1 MKKYIMMVLLLCCGI
16 GAWADNIITLSNVQG
31 AAGTEVTVSVSMT
44 NTDAV
49 SALQLSIPL
58 DDNLTF
64 VENSQMAGSRL
75 SGHTLSAGVKD
86 GVLNVMVYSS
96 TMVDEELVALIKGL
110 RRLGDDDGIVRREGA
125 HIAGGVLRAVDEGVN
140 LAVDLEAYHII
151 VL

>member
-1 MKKYIMMVLLLCCGI
+1 MMALLLWYCI
-16 GAWADNIITLSNVQG
+16 GAWADNNITLSNVQG

-64 VENSQMAGSRL
+64 VENSQQAGGRII
-75 SGHTLSAGVKD
+75 GHTLSAGVKD

-96 TMVDEELVALIKGL
+96 TMATISGNEGQVCSFKLLLGYNPGTITLTPSKTALTGSDGTSLTATDTRCQDENKQ
-110 RRLGDDDGIVRREGA
+110 
-125 HIAGGVLRAVDEGVN
+125 
-140 LAVDLEAYHII
+140 
-151 VL
+151 